1 MPVVILAGGFGTRL
15 AEETDLVPKPMVE
28 VGGKPLLWH
37 IMSHYSQHGFKEF
50 IVCAGYRG
58 YQIKEYFANFY
69 QHTSDFSVDLSTGDI
84 SVQRSAGQDWR
95 VTIVDTGLETM
106 TGGRLKRVAHLL
118 GQTFMMT
125 YGDGVS
131 DIDLVE
137 ELRFHRRHGK
147 SATVAAVRP
156 PSRFAVLDTGENG
169 LVKSFREKP
178 IDEVGWINGGFF
190 VLERQVLDLIADDQ
204 TVWEG
209 KPLET
214 LAESGELYAFQHSGF
229 WHAVDSLRDKRVL
242 EDRVSRMS
250 RGSK

>member
-1 MPVVILAGGFGTRL
+1 VQVVILAGGFGTRL
-15 AEETDLVPKPMVE
+15 AEETDLIPKPMVE

-37 IMSHYSQHGFKEF
+37 IMSHYSQHGFNEF

-58 YQIKEYFANFY
+58 YQIKEYFANFF
-69 QHTSDFSVDLSTGDI
+69 QHTSDFSVDLSTGEI
-84 SVQRSAGQDWR
+84 SVQRSSGQDWR
-95 VTIVDTGLETM
+95 VTIVDTGQATM

-131 DIDLVE
+131 DIDLTE
-137 ELRFHRRHGK
+137 ELNFHRKHGG

-156 PSRFAVLDTGENG
+156 PSRFAVLDTGEHG

-190 VLERQVLDLIADDQ
+190 VLERQVLDLIADDR

-209 KPLET
+209 RPLET
-214 LAESGELYAFQHSGF
+214 LAESGELHAFEHSGF

-242 EDRVSRMS
+242 EDRVSRMA
-250 RGSK
+250 GGK